1 MSNRKNNKKSLIG
14 KVVSNK
20 MEKTAIVEVNRRVP
34 HPIYKKYI
42 NKIKKYYDHDE
53 KNECTIGDILKIME
67 TRPISNKKRWRLLE
81 IQTQAEHL

>member
-1 MSNRKNNKKSLIG
+1 MSNRNNNRKSLIG

-20 MEKTAIVEVNRRVP
+20 MEKTAIIEVNRRVP

-42 NKIKKYYDHDE
+42 NKSKKYYAHDE
-53 KNECTIGDILKIME
+53 KNECTIGDIVKIME

-81 IQTQAEHL
+81 VQTQAEQI